1 MISKGMEPG
10 DIKSR
15 VKDLAEAMNDIRSS
29 QTDKD
34 DVVVELK
41 HAKLSRLELLV
52 EELKPVIK
60 DIPKGCDR
68 FEFAIARGDVPRLWV
83 DMTTFVRLAGDGSD
97 YELVKDTRMGRQVM
111 AREASRTNIA
121 NRVTAYVAEHL
132 LERERMMEGD
142 WITESTKS
150 DVVEKTTDET
160 NNQVTVLK
168 VAPSKS
174 RAGFVNEERHSSL
187 LLLLWFVLGLI
198 GGGIIL
204 FILFWFGMADKLVQ
218 MVI

>member
-150 DVVEKTTDET
+150 DVVEKTIDET

>member
-10 DIKSR
+10 DIKRR

-41 HAKLSRLELLV
+41 YAKLSRLELLV

-60 DIPKGCDR
+60 DIPKSCDR

-121 NRVTAYVAEHL
+121 NRITSYVAEHL

-142 WITESTKS
+142 WITQSTKS
-150 DVVEKTTDET
+150 DVVEKTSDET
-160 NNQVTVLK
+160 NNEVPATK

-174 RAGFVNEERHSSL
+174 RVGFVNEERHSSL
-187 LLLLWFVLGLI
+187 LLLLWFVLGLV

>member
-60 DIPKGCDR
+60 DIPKSCDR

-121 NRVTAYVAEHL
+121 NRVTSYVAEHL

-160 NNQVTVLK
+160 NNQVTATK